1 MPASMKDLLILVM
14 TIVSAPLYILFS
26 WWSDRIGR
34 KPVIVG
40 GMTLALI
47 LYFPGSHWLAQAVNP
62 ALIAAQ
68 HSAPVTIATN
78 PATCSTQFD
87 PFGTA
92 KFTSACDIARST
104 LIGRGISYS
113 TSAAADG
120 QTRVLVGSAQVPVTG
135 GAGLSA
141 IDLKTL
147 KAKTAESIGAAL
159 TSAGYPKSADPAS
172 MNMPVILLVLLLFV
186 VAATALYG
194 PQAASL
200 VELFPTR
207 VRYTAMS
214 IPYHLGIGW
223 VGGFLPVTSFAI
235 VAMTGN
241 IYSGLWYSVI
251 FTGISVL
258 VSLLFLPETKGK
270 PLEQV

>member
-1 MPASMKDLLILVM
+1 M
-14 TIVSAPLYILFS
+14 TVVSAPLYILFS
-26 WWSDRIGR
+26 WWSDKIGR

-40 GMTLALI
+40 GMALALI
-47 LYFPGSHWLAQAVNP
+47 LYFPGSHWIAQAVNP
-62 ALIAAQ
+62 ALVAAQ
-68 HSAPVTIATN
+68 RTTPVTVATD
-78 PATCSTQFD
+78 PATCSSQFD

-92 KFTSACDIARST
+92 KFTSGCDIARSA
-104 LIGRGISYS
+104 LIGGGISYS
-113 TSAAADG
+113 TTGSADR
-120 QTRVLVGSAQVPVTG
+120 QTHVLVGAADVPVTG
-135 GAGLSA
+135 GEGLSA
-141 IDLKTL
+141 ADLKAL
-147 KAKTAESIGAAL
+147 KASTADTIGSAL
-159 TSAGYPKSADPAS
+159 QSAGYPKGADPAH
-172 MNMPVILLVLLLFV
+172 MNLPVLLAVLLLFV

-194 PQAASL
+194 PQAATL

-251 FTGISVL
+251 FTGISV
-258 VSLLFLPETKGK
+258 VIALLFLPETRGR
-270 PLEQV
+270 PIDQV